1 MPLAPRLCLLPLI
14 LGGALLSAADG
25 EPKDTPKASPSRTF
39 GATIQADFPLRD
51 LKDDLDRRTGFGA
64 GLQWTQERANRHV
77 SRTRIEFNVFPE
89 GGPVGGTGTKTYA
102 KDYLLSYD
110 HLFPLGTGARRAYL
124 VAGAGGVHWILEQ
137 SQGPIRS
144 TVRTTKLAFTG
155 GLGLQLSERVNLEA
169 RYQFSG
175 IQKTFDANLVQ
186 LSLGWRF

>member
-1 MPLAPRLCLLPLI
+1 MPLAPRLCLLPLL
-14 LGGALLSAADG
+14 LGGALLSAADC
-25 EPKDTPKASPSRTF
+25 ESKDTPKASPSRTF
-39 GATIQADFPLRD
+39 GATVQADFPLRD
-51 LKDDLDRRTGFGA
+51 LKGDLDRRTGFGA
-64 GLQWTQERANRHV
+64 GLQWTQERANCHA

-89 GGPVGGTGTKTYA
+89 GGQIGIMGTKTYA

-124 VAGAGGVHWILEQ
+124 VAGAGGVHWVLEQ
-137 SQGPIRS
+137 SQGPLRS
-144 TVRTTKLAFTG
+144 TLRTTKLAFTG
-155 GLGLQLSERVNLEA
+155 GVGLQLSERVNLEA